1 MYFRSELFPI
11 IVFQLLNQLIKC
23 HGDRAQDDDG
33 CNYHVELEEPNGG
46 NDKSDIR
53 KQRAISFGLDYNKNS
68 NKETK
73 FWQKSYW
80 VGVLILLNYFCPYF
94 KNEDM

>member
-1 MYFRSELFPI
+1 MSILYFRSELFPI
-11 IVFQLLNQLIKC
+11 IVFQFLNQLIKC

-53 KQRAISFGLDYNKNS
+53 KA
-68 NKETK
+68 
-73 FWQKSYW
+73 
-80 VGVLILLNYFCPYF
+80 VGDII
-94 KNEDM
+94 